1 MKNCRIALIGIVA
14 LPVCSCRTIRENTSI
29 QKADNL
35 KWNKKVSVTLGAIP
49 ARTLAFQIPAD
60 TLRSL
65 ENTRFEREKDG
76 LKLSV
81 GMTGGMLDIQAQTD
95 PLPEMTYT
103 EESNMERDRDYFAQ
117 LDKAKEPT
125 VTGILE
131 NISPILKWVSVVLAI
146 IIVIKCMNIWQKK
159 QENM

>member
-1 MKNCRIALIGIVA
+1 M
-14 LPVCSCRTIRENTSI
+14 
-29 QKADNL
+29 
-35 KWNKKVSVTLGAIP
+35 
-49 ARTLAFQIPAD
+49 
-60 TLRSL
+60 

-131 NISPILKWVSVVLAI
+131 SIPPILKWVSVVLAI